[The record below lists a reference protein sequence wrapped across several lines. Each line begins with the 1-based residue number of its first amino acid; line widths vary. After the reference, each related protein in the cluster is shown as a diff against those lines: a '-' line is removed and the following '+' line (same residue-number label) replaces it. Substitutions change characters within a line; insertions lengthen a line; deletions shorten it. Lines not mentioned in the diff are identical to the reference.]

1 MNDNKKKT
9 KQKSKS
15 NNDLTEVKGLF
26 NPKDD
31 IDNDISDNDSQN
43 KRSDS
48 TRRRKHTK
56 ITHKKKDNSTNEIMS
71 DDQSYKGKK
80 VKFNKIEVVDVE
92 SWKVLNLKLTAEENL
107 DELLKLSNGKKERVK
122 NVSCTC
128 VII

>member
-1 MNDNKKKT
+1 MNDKKKKT

-56 ITHKKKDNSTNEIMS
+56 ITNKKKDNSTNEIIS
-71 DDQSYKGKK
+71 DDHKGKK

>member
-1 MNDNKKKT
+1 MNDNKKKA

-56 ITHKKKDNSTNEIMS
+56 ITHKKKDNSTNEIIS

-80 VKFNKIEVVDVE
+80 VKFDKIEVVDVE